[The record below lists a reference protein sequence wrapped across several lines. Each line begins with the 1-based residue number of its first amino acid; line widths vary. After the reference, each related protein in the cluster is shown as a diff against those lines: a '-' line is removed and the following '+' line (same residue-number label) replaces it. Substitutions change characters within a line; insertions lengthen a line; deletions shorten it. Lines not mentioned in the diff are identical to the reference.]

1 VEQQV
6 HGSFPAP
13 YTIVLVELDD
23 MPGIRLVGH
32 LSGIRELRIG
42 IPMRAVF
49 ERLDDDAVLPQWEPV
64 VDTTADP

>member
-1 VEQQV
+1 V
-6 HGSFPAP
+6 GA
-13 YTIVLVELDD
+13 IIVELDD

-42 IPMRAVF
+42 MPMRAVF

-64 VDTTADP
+64 VESTADP